1 MPYTKCA
8 RRGDTDTRNWVRP
21 AFTPATP
28 LNAQSTATA
37 TPAAPTTHA
46 AATTSSN
53 KKHEPSKEQIT
64 MAQQSLTKAGLYK
77 GKADGKWNDELSGAI
92 KKYQTQNKL
101 KVTGKLDEETLK
113 KLEPPTPAT
122 TPASP

>member
-1 MPYTKCA
+1 MFKQLALAGVFVLAAGT
-8 RRGDTDTRNWVRP
+8 
-21 AFTPATP
+21 

-37 TPAAPTTHA
+37 TPAAPTHA

-53 KKHEPSKEQIT
+53 KKHEPSKQEIT

-101 KVTGKLDEETLK
+101 KVT
-113 KLEPPTPAT
+113 
-122 TPASP
+122 ASWTRKP

>member
-1 MPYTKCA
+1 MFKQLALAGVFVLAAGT
-8 RRGDTDTRNWVRP
+8 
-21 AFTPATP
+21 

-46 AATTSSN
+46 AATSSN
-53 KKHEPSKEQIT
+53 KKHEPSKQEVT

-77 GKADGKWNDELSGAI
+77 GKVDGKWNDELSGAI

-113 KLEPPTPAT
+113 KLEPPAPAT
-122 TPASP
+122 APASP

>member
-1 MPYTKCA
+1 MLKQLALAGVFVLVAGT
-8 RRGDTDTRNWVRP
+8 
-21 AFTPATP
+21 

-37 TPAAPTTHA
+37 TPAPTTHA

-53 KKHEPSKEQIT
+53 KKHEPSKQEVT

-77 GKADGKWNDELSGAI
+77 GKVDGKWNDELSGAI

-113 KLEPPTPAT
+113 KLEPPAPAT
-122 TPASP
+122 APASP

>member
-1 MPYTKCA
+1 MIKQLALAGALMLAAGT
-8 RRGDTDTRNWVRP
+8 
-21 AFTPATP
+21 

-46 AATTSSN
+46 AATTSS
-53 KKHEPSKEQIT
+53 KKHEGPSKDQIT

-77 GKADGKWNDELSGAI
+77 GKVDGKWNDELSSAV
-92 KKYQTQNKL
+92 KKYQTQNKM

>member
-1 MPYTKCA
+1 MLKQLALAGVFVLVAGT
-8 RRGDTDTRNWVRP
+8 
-21 AFTPATP
+21 

-37 TPAAPTTHA
+37 TPPAPTTHA

-53 KKHEPSKEQIT
+53 KKHEPSKQEVT

-77 GKADGKWNDELSGAI
+77 GKVDGKWNDELSGAI

-113 KLEPPTPAT
+113 KLEPPAPAT
-122 TPASP
+122 APASP

>member
-1 MPYTKCA
+1 MFKQLALAGVFVLAAGT
-8 RRGDTDTRNWVRP
+8 
-21 AFTPATP
+21 
-28 LNAQSTATA
+28 LNAQSTAAA

-46 AATTSSN
+46 AAMSSN
-53 KKHEPSKEQIT
+53 KKHEPSKQEIT

>member
-1 MPYTKCA
+1 MIKQLALAGVCMLA
-8 RRGDTDTRNWVRP
+8 
-21 AFTPATP
+21 AAT

-46 AATTSSN
+46 SATSS
-53 KKHEPSKEQIT
+53 KQKHEQPSKEQIT
-64 MAQQSLTKAGLYK
+64 MAQQNLTKAGLYK
-77 GKADGKWNDELSGAI
+77 GKADGKWNDELSSAI

-113 KLEPPTPAT
+113 KLEPSAPAT

>member
-1 MPYTKCA
+1 
-8 RRGDTDTRNWVRP
+8 
-21 AFTPATP
+21 
-28 LNAQSTATA
+28 
-37 TPAAPTTHA
+37 
-46 AATTSSN
+46 
-53 KKHEPSKEQIT
+53 

-77 GKADGKWNDELSGAI
+77 GKVDGKWNDELSSAV